1 MEVGN
6 YTILKNLNGNRKRRF
21 SNSFL
26 VQNELDQNLYVLKIA
41 NGDQIPYLTREANF
55 SFEHKQLPKV
65 IRLEEN
71 ENQAVLIL
79 EYKKGLPVLEH
90 SKKLNRK
97 LRLQLIILLLEQIPP
112 LLLKLNTNGIVHL
125 DIKPSNLIYDDTK
138 ECFHLIDFGMARKLP
153 IIESKLIFPLG
164 YAAPEMILNKQESIG
179 MGTDLFALG
188 STIYHLW
195 TGTIP
200 HTHHNPSVMTNL
212 QLAHPVERP
221 AKCPIILYK
230 IIAGLMDKP
239 KWKTAPNRMNQDE
252 VSHLLNDSVK
262 KREDF
267 VDLSL
272 PNLIAELK
280 QYNEQSLLVKLLSIA
295 NIKVK

>member
-1 MEVGN
+1 MKVGN

-41 NGDQIPYLTREANF
+41 NGEQIPYLVREANF
-55 SFEHKQLPKV
+55 YFEHRQLPK
-65 IRLEEN
+65 IIQLEQN
-71 ENQAVLIL
+71 KNQAVLIL
-79 EYKKGLPVLEH
+79 EYKKGVPVLEH
-90 SKKLNRK
+90 SKNLNRK
-97 LRLQLIILLLEQIPP
+97 QRIQLIIQLLEQIPP
-112 LLLKLNTNGIVHL
+112 LLSELNNNGIVHL
-125 DIKPSNLIYDDTK
+125 DIKPSNLIFDNTE
-138 ECFHLIDFGMARKLP
+138 ECLHLIDFGMAQKLP
-153 IIESKLIFPLG
+153 ITESKLIFPLG
-164 YAAPEMILNKQESIG
+164 YAAPEMILNKQEAIG

-230 IIAGLMDKP
+230 VIAGLMDKP
-239 KWKTAPNRMNQDE
+239 KWKTAPNRMNQNE
-252 VSHLLNDSVK
+252 VIQLLNESVK
-262 KREDF
+262 KREAF